1 MKNNIIFICTFFIF
15 WLIFFP
21 TTAIISNYT
30 YDGWLKN
37 LMIITMLFILRN
49 DFKYIFNEDF
59 KWFNIS
65 IIIFCTI
72 NIFSIIINEDTI
84 GKYITTRIKDGEI
97 TTYHGI
103 TSPKATIYYSLSLLV
118 FSLFIEKLSHIDKV
132 HVFFKYLWILSLIS
146 LLIIDY
152 DAFSH
157 IVINDSIGGYII
169 GTKFQVCYYNIYIC
183 TLYYILHPTLKNNK
197 EKIIITILILI
208 TLAISIHTKCTTAA
222 FGIFI
227 YVSLIFIIPKK
238 YRKKISSGK
247 FLLLAIIII
256 DLGFFFFT
264 TWLLKFN
271 FVQNFIV
278 NVLNEDLTLTG
289 RLSIYQNILDAFENN
304 IWFGYGNGNS
314 RIISLYYTN
323 VENPQNGLIEVFLN
337 IGIIGCISF
346 LMVIYNSTKQI
357 SKYDWY
363 KYPIIVYILTMIM
376 ISTVEVPF
384 DKTFIFFN
392 ILLVANQLKLRENY
406 YELNKWQSLKTK

>member
-49 DFKYIFNEDF
+49 DFKLIFNKEF

-65 IIIFCTI
+65 IIIFCITS
-72 NIFSIIINEDTI
+72 IFSIIINEDTI
-84 GKYITTRIKDGEI
+84 GKYVTTRIKDGVI
-97 TTYHGI
+97 TTYYGI
-103 TSPKATIYYSLSLLV
+103 TSSKATIYYSLSLLV
-118 FSLFIEKLSHIDKV
+118 FSLFIEKLSHVNKV
-132 HVFFKYLWILSLIS
+132 HIFLRYLWILSLIT

-157 IVINDSIGGYII
+157 VVINDSIGGYIV
-169 GTKFQVCYYNIYIC
+169 GTKFQVCYYNIYMC
-183 TLYYILHPTLKNNK
+183 TLYYMLHPSLKKNK
-197 EKIIITILILI
+197 EKIIIIILILV
-208 TLAISIHTKCTTAA
+208 TLAVSIHTKCTTVVFA
-222 FGIFI
+222 I
-227 YVSLIFIIPKK
+227 YVYSFLVFFIPKK
-238 YRKKISSGK
+238 YRKKISSGR
-247 FLLLAIIII
+247 FILLAIIII
-256 DLGFFFFT
+256 GLGFFFFT
-264 TWLLKFN
+264 TWLLEFN

-278 NVLNEDLTLTG
+278 NVLNEDITLTG
-289 RLSIYQNILDAFENN
+289 RLGIYQNILDAFEKNL
-304 IWFGYGNGNS
+304 WFGYGNGNS

-346 LMVIYNSTKQI
+346 LMVIYNSVKHV

-363 KYPIIVYILTMIM
+363 KYPIIVYILTMIV
-376 ISTVEVPF
+376 ISTVEVPY

-392 ILLVANQLKLRENY
+392 ILLLANQFKLREDY
-406 YELNKWQSLKTK
+406 SELIKWQSL